1 MKIQEASA
9 IFYRHLTNRAFY
21 YNIDVRKNESR
32 VEMLKENVTL
42 PAYPVTA
49 DMWDLLSR
57 ESRPIVVYG
66 MGNGADKLIKRFEKY
81 GIEIADFFASDG
93 FVRGHSFHGK
103 RVKSFSEI
111 RSEYSDFVIV
121 LSFASNR
128 EEVLSMLLD
137 IDAHYD
143 MFIPD
148 MPVAGDEYFDRE
160 FYNFHYAEIV
170 EAYNALS
177 DEESKNIFAAT
188 VNYKLSGRMKYL
200 LLARSTRDEI
210 YSLLPCENI
219 HTIIDAGAYNGDTAR
234 EAKNYFH
241 NLKKIY
247 AIEPDNKN
255 FKKLARYCEAEME
268 IQIVPINSAAWCENT
283 DGSFMNSG
291 NRNSSV
297 SSTASFEHKDTG
309 ISLVRLDSITN
320 EKIDYI
326 KYDVEGAERE
336 ALVGSDAI
344 IRAYSP
350 AMLVSLYHRS
360 ADVFEIVNTLKE
372 SYPEY
377 DMYLRRLWC
386 VPAWEL
392 DLILVRKDKND

>member
-1 MKIQEASA
+1 
-9 IFYRHLTNRAFY
+9 
-21 YNIDVRKNESR
+21 
-32 VEMLKENVTL
+32 MLKENITL
-42 PAYPVTA
+42 PAYPAMA

-111 RSEYSDFVIV
+111 KDQYPEFVIV

-160 FYNFHYAEIV
+160 FYNLHYAEIA

-177 DEESKNIFAAT
+177 DDESKNIFAAT

-200 LLARSTRDEI
+200 TLARNTREEI

-219 HTIIDAGAYNGDTAR
+219 RTMIDAGAYNGDTAR
-234 EAKNYFH
+234 EAKEYFSR
-241 NLKKIY
+241 LQKIY
-247 AIEPDNKN
+247 AVEPDNKN
-255 FKKLARYCEAEME
+255 FKKLAKYSEAETE
-268 IQIVPINSAAWCENT
+268 IEIIPINSAAWCENA

-309 ISLVRLDSITN
+309 VSLIRLDGITD

-336 ALVGSDAI
+336 ALIGSDGI
-344 IRAYSP
+344 IRAHSP

-360 ADVFEIVNTLKE
+360 ADIFEIVNTLKT
-372 SYPEY
+372 SYPDY
-377 DMYLRRLWC
+377 NMYLRRLWC

-392 DLILVRKDKND
+392 DLILVRKDKNE